1 MILTDSTHSGQL
13 STKRSRQ
20 HLRNSARVIGGRA
33 ESRGDAGIRG
43 RPKSQALKGQQGQS
57 AEEGKTSWLC
67 YVWCF
72 CRLAMETREPG
83 APEEWSGQTT
93 SMRAIEANTVAC
105 Q

>member
-1 MILTDSTHSGQL
+1 MGDINRQL

-20 HLRNSARVIGGRA
+20 RLRNSARVTGGHA
-33 ESRGDAGIRG
+33 ESRGDAGMRG

-57 AEEGKTSWLC
+57 AEEGKTSWLRC
-67 YVWCF
+67 VWCF
-72 CRLAMETREPG
+72 CRVAMETRERG